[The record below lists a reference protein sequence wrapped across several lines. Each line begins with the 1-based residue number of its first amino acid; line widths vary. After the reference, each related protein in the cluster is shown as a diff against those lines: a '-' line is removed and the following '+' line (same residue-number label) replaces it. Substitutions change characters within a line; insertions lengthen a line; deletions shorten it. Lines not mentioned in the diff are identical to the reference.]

1 MVCLMTT
8 VILDTNALMMPFQ
21 FGVNLDLEL
30 ERLFGSFEI
39 LVPSPVIRELRSL
52 APKDNIARSA
62 LRLAG
67 KYKTVESEGETDKVL
82 ADLAKDLNAVVV
94 SNDKLVIRSLEREG
108 LPYVRLRSRSHLILE
123 GSL

>member
-1 MVCLMTT
+1 MTT
-8 VILDTNALMMPFQ
+8 LILDTNALMMPFQ
-21 FGVNLDLEL
+21 FGINLDLEL

-39 LVPSPVIRELRSL
+39 LVPSPVVRELRSL
-52 APKDNIARSA
+52 APTDSTARSA
-62 LRLAG
+62 LRLAR

-82 ADLAKDLNAVVV
+82 VNLAKDLHAVVV

>member
-39 LVPSPVIRELRSL
+39 LVPSSVLQELRSL
-52 APKDNIARSA
+52 APTDNVARSA
-62 LRLAG
+62 VRLAR

-82 ADLAKDLNAVVV
+82 VDLAKELNAVVV

>member
-39 LVPSPVIRELRSL
+39 LVPSPVVRELTSL
-52 APKDNIARSA
+52 APKNRIARSA
-62 LRLAG
+62 LRLAR
-67 KYKTVESEGETDKVL
+67 KYKTVESEGQTDKVL
-82 ADLAKDLNAVVV
+82 VDLAKDLHAVVV

>member
-39 LVPSPVIRELRSL
+39 LVPSPVVRELTSL
-52 APKDNIARSA
+52 APKDRIARSA
-62 LRLAG
+62 LRLAR

-82 ADLAKDLNAVVV
+82 VNLAKDLHAVVV

>member
-1 MVCLMTT
+1 MTK

-30 ERLFGSFEI
+30 EKLFGSFEI
-39 LVPSPVIRELRSL
+39 LVPAPVIRELRSL
-52 APKDNIARSA
+52 APTDKVARSA
-62 LRLAG
+62 LRLAR

-82 ADLAKDLNAVVV
+82 VDLAKDLNAVVV

-108 LPYVRLRSRSHLILE
+108 LPYVRLRSRSHLTLE

>member
-1 MVCLMTT
+1 MVGLMTT

-39 LVPSPVIRELRSL
+39 LVPSPVVRELTSL
-52 APKDNIARSA
+52 APKDRIARSA
-62 LRLAG
+62 LRLAR
-67 KYKTVESEGETDKVL
+67 KYKTVESEGQTDKVL
-82 ADLAKDLNAVVV
+82 VDLAKDLHAVVV

>member
-21 FGVNLDLEL
+21 FGINLDLEL

-39 LVPSPVIRELRSL
+39 LVPSAVVRELRSL
-52 APKDNIARSA
+52 APTNSIARSA
-62 LRLAG
+62 LRLAR
-67 KYKTVESEGETDKVL
+67 KYKTVESEGETDKLLVNL
-82 ADLAKDLNAVVV
+82 ATDLHAVVV
-94 SNDKLVIRSLEREG
+94 SNDKLVIRSLEKEG

>member
-39 LVPSPVIRELRSL
+39 LVPSPVVRELTSL
-52 APKDNIARSA
+52 APKDRIARSA
-62 LRLAG
+62 LRLAR
-67 KYKTVESEGETDKVL
+67 KYKTVESEGQTDKVL
-82 ADLAKDLNAVVV
+82 VDLAKDLHAVVV

>member
-21 FGVNLDLEL
+21 FGINLDLEL

-39 LVPSPVIRELRSL
+39 LVPSPVVRELRSL
-52 APKDNIARSA
+52 APTDNIARSA
-62 LRLAG
+62 LRLAR

-82 ADLAKDLNAVVV
+82 VDLAKGRHAVVV